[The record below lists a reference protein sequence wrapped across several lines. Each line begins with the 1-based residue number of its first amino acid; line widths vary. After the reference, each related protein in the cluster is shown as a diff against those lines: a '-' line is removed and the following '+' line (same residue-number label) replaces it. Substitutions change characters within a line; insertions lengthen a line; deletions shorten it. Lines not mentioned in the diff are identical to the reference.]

1 MKQTLLT
8 CIEIAQN
15 KGILFNESDLNKA
28 KEYVENM
35 LDEKELNLKIDE
47 LDTRLKL
54 SNGLLNCLN
63 EDIEEYR
70 ATLKVIEMDLRVK
83 EKLMKQREL
92 LRCIIILLDY

>member
-1 MKQTLLT
+1 MIDILLT

-35 LDEKELNLKIDE
+35 LDENELNLKIDE

-54 SNGLLNCLN
+54 SNNLLNSLN
-63 EDIEEYR
+63 EDTELYR

-92 LRCIIILLDY
+92 LK

>member
-1 MKQTLLT
+1 MINTLLT

-15 KGILFNESDLNKA
+15 KGILFNESDLDKA

-54 SNGLLNCLN
+54 SNNLLNSLN
-63 EDIEEYR
+63 EDTEFYR

-92 LRCIIILLDY
+92 LK

>member
-1 MKQTLLT
+1 MMINTLLT
-8 CIEIAQN
+8 CIETAQN

-92 LRCIIILLDY
+92 LR

>member
-1 MKQTLLT
+1 MINTLLT

-15 KGILFNESDLNKA
+15 KGILFNESDLDKA
-28 KEYVENM
+28 KEYVQNM

-54 SNGLLNCLN
+54 CNDLLNCLN
-63 EDIEEYR
+63 EDTEEYKYR

-92 LRCIIILLDY
+92 LK